1 MLPSRAYATLNHVRN
16 IKAEIGST
24 FGYFLATITPL
35 LVAAAAAAVEGDVI
49 LQGHSAPFLA
59 PPALT
64 AVAPARK

>member
-35 LVAAAAAAVEGDVI
+35 LVAAAAAVEGDVI